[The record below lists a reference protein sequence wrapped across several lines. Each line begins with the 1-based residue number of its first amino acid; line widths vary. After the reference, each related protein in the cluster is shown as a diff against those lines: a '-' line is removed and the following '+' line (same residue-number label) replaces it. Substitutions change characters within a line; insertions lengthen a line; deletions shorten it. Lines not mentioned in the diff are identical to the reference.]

1 MKILILVVVVAVACA
16 VLFATGALSP
26 GKSRRLQNKVD
37 DKSKK
42 AERKGYENAGPL
54 GDMSGKGLRK
64 ARKAADRS
72 GEAGRAVHKKATPE

>member
-1 MKILILVVVVAVACA
+1 MKILILLVVVAVACA

-26 GKSRRLQNKVD
+26 RRSRHLQKKVD

-54 GDMSGKGLRK
+54 GDMSGKGFRK

-72 GEAGRAVHKKATPE
+72 GEAGRTVHEKATPE